1 MKRQKLAVLCAA
13 LLLVVTGACSPKENN
28 PIPPESSTPAP
39 ASESPESMDSTDIN
53 GNTLPDRTPDYNDE
67 AWIVTD
73 AGPFYEEWDENPI
86 RAKMKYDGQWVR
98 LYYARIDDITEEL
111 LFNNEQNTH
120 NCSLSFHIDDTRE
133 AVKTNNGDYAVIEGY
148 FVVEQDTQRF
158 HLYHSR
164 VLDSIDYDTWNAMS
178 STQHPTSASAPPEP
192 TYIPRPGLSN
202 VYLYPTHS
210 QYITYSELDQYTH
223 QEIILIRNEMYA
235 RHGCNFS
242 DSKIRT
248 YFEGQSWYYPVAGL
262 NASNFD
268 TSVFNEYEKSNLDTI
283 LSYEKDMG
291 WR

>member
-1 MKRQKLAVLCAA
+1 MPRKTLAALYAA
-13 LLLVVTGACSPKENN
+13 LLLVTAGACSAG
-28 PIPPESSTPAP
+28 PIGPAPTDTPAP
-39 ASESPESMDSTDIN
+39 SLDQTPASEAPNATDIN
-53 GNTLPDRTPDYNDE
+53 GNTLPDRTPDYHDD

-73 AGPFYEEWDENPI
+73 AEPFYGEWDENPI

-98 LYYARIDDITEEL
+98 LYYARIDDISETL
-111 LFNNEQNTH
+111 LFSNEQAAH
-120 NCSLSFHIDDTRE
+120 NCSLSFHIDDVQE
-133 AVKTNNGDYAVIEGY
+133 AVKTSNGDYAVIEGY

-164 VLDSIDYDTWNAMS
+164 ILDSIDYDTWTVIQQPN
-178 STQHPTSASAPPEP
+178 STVSLPAP
-192 TYIPRPGLSN
+192 TYVPRASGLSN

-210 QYITYSELDQYTH
+210 QYITRSELNQYTH
-223 QEIILIRNEMYA
+223 EEIILIRNEMYA

-248 YFEGQSWYYPVAGL
+248 YFEGQSWYYPISGL

-268 TSVFNEYEKSNLDTI
+268 ASVFNEYEKSNLDTI

-291 WR
+291 WK